1 MRVTYL
7 QLLTDLVADYGAD
20 TAALTRGLDLSAI
33 TARNNDRG
41 SQLAA
46 FDTLCERAVEMTGD
60 PALGLRFGER
70 LNISAHGVLGLAL
83 MSSAT
88 VADALGVLMRYFRIL
103 SPASDLT
110 LSHSGDIYRLD
121 FTLRGQSPPALRFRS
136 EALIGSVYT
145 SSRFLLNRPIPE
157 TTVQLAYAKPAH
169 HADYETHWPQTHIE
183 FDAPTTTIS
192 FPLAVGAWAIATA
205 NPAVTDIF
213 RQQCEALLRP
223 LTGSGVVSNRVRHVL
238 MRTLDAPPGID
249 TVARALAMSER
260 TLRRRLDEE
269 ETTYRALIDQVRAE
283 MASQYLRQ
291 TTLPATEISRL
302 LGFDNVANFRRAF
315 RRWFGTTPQT
325 QRDSGA
331 ADPHNAPR

>member
-7 QLLTDLVADYGAD
+7 HLLTDLVASYGID
-20 TAALTRGLDLSAI
+20 TTELTRGLDLAAI
-33 TARNNDRG
+33 TARYDRG
-41 SQLAA
+41 TLLTA

-88 VADALGVLMRYFRIL
+88 VADALGILVRYFRIL

-110 LSHSGDIYRLD
+110 LSHSGDIYRLN
-121 FTLRGQSPPALRFRS
+121 FTLRGQSAQALRFRS

-157 TTVQLAYAKPAH
+157 TTAQLAYDKPAH
-169 HADYETHWPQTHIE
+169 HAQYDISWPQTHIE
-183 FDAPTTTIS
+183 FNASTTAIT
-192 FPLAVGAWAIATA
+192 FPLAIGAWTIATA

-223 LTGSGVVSNRVRHVL
+223 LTGNGVVSNRVRHVL
-238 MRTLDAPPGID
+238 MRMLDAPPGIT

-260 TLRRRLDEE
+260 TLRRRLNEE
-269 ETTYRALIDQVRAE
+269 QTTYRALVDQVRAE

-315 RRWFGTTPQT
+315 RRWFDKTPQS

-331 ADPHNAPR
+331 GEQPDAPR